1 MTINTKNPSSPPKL
15 TKAYSN
21 KGTKYHIILGHL
33 RLGGSIN
40 KFEALILGEACLG
53 TTIGAMCGDFDLEV
67 IRVFEKAKNTIGTY
81 SRVIRYK
88 LNAVK
93 LRGSDE

>member
-1 MTINTKNPSSPPKL
+1 MINNGMTINKT
-15 TKAYSN
+15 
-21 KGTKYHIILGHL
+21 I
-33 RLGGSIN
+33 
-40 KFEALILGEACLG
+40 